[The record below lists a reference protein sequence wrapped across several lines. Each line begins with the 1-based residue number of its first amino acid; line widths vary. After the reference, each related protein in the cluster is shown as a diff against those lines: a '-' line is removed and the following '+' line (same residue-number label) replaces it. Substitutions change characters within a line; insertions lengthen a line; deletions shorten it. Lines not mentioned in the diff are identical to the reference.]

1 MTFQNIRFPT
11 DISYGATGGPK
22 FNTTVLTLSSGHEKR
37 NINWSSVRCEYD
49 VAYGIKTQ
57 SQMDDVRDFFYAR
70 RGRAYGFRFRDWSDY
85 ELVRQSIGSTDTTTQ
100 TFQIYK
106 RYTNN
111 SVTYDRDL
119 AKIVSDGDVV
129 TYGLSV
135 WVNNTAITEGGGA
148 GNFSINRNTGIIT
161 FGSSLY
167 TTSGHNIEVQ
177 CEFDVPV
184 RFDTDHL
191 NVSIDNF
198 SSQSWNQIPI
208 VEIRD
213 IS

>member
-85 ELVRQSIGSTDTTTQ
+85 ELVRQSIGSTDTATQ
-100 TFQIYK
+100 TFQVYK

-111 SVTYDRDL
+111 SV
-119 AKIVSDGDVV
+119 
-129 TYGLSV
+129 
-135 WVNNTAITEGGGA
+135 N
-148 GNFSINRNTGIIT
+148 
-161 FGSSLY
+161 
-167 TTSGHNIEVQ
+167 
-177 CEFDVPV
+177 
-184 RFDTDHL
+184 
-191 NVSIDNF
+191 
-198 SSQSWNQIPI
+198 
-208 VEIRD
+208 
-213 IS
+213 